1 FLRRDGAS
9 SPGRATARG
18 VARARAARRRT
29 TTSPPASRLRG
40 SGSAEPVAELG
51 VPRRDAPTE
60 LVAQLADGA
69 GALGDDVVPVDRLE
83 VDLLRVHEV
92 PLVELRIAVEDA
104 FEREPDGVL
113 DEARLQVR
121 VLDDEQLVRAL
132 HQLVDRRAHRALD
145 DLDEVLCVH
154 R

>member
-92 PLVELRIAVEDA
+92 PLVELRIAIEA
-104 FEREPDGVL
+104 ALERDRGGAL
-113 DEARLQVR
+113 DEGRLQVR
-121 VLDDEQLVRAL
+121 VLDNNHLAGALNQL
-132 HQLVDRRAHRALD
+132 
-145 DLDEVLCVH
+145 
-154 R
+154 